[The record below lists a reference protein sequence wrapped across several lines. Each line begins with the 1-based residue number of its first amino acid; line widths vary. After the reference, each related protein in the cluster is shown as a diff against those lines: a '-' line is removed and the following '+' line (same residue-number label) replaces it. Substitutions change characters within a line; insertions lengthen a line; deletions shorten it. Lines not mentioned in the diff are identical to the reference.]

1 VSWRRVLAA
10 ATAAAVLA
18 ATVTCGAA
26 SAAPAA
32 PTRSQAAV
40 LQRGL
45 DDLHGL
51 GITGTQGLVH
61 DGDRVTRARSGVA
74 DLRTGAPMPL
84 DGHFRM
90 GSDTKTFVSV
100 VVLQLVGEGRISL
113 DDPIERWLPRVVA
126 GNGNDGRRITIR
138 QVLQHTSGIYNYTND
153 LPVLA
158 SAEAYQAHR
167 FDHYTAADL
176 VAIAMR
182 HPPQFAPGTHWSYS
196 NTNYIIAG
204 MLIERVTGRPWAA
217 EVVSRILVPL
227 GMRHTFYPG
236 DRPTLPRP
244 HAEGYQQFAPGGPLV
259 DTTEINATVADAAG
273 GLVSTTTDLTR
284 FWQAL
289 QRGQLLRPR
298 QMAQLH
304 DTVLAETFQNTLPGL
319 RYGLGIMWVPNRCGG
334 FWSHPGDVPG
344 TSTLNAVT
352 PDGNRAVVFYET
364 TELVDPTASQ
374 AVQQRGFQLLDD
386 LICG

>member
-1 VSWRRVLAA
+1 MAGTVLAV
-10 ATAAAVLA
+10 AVGGG
-18 ATVTCGAA
+18 TA
-26 SAAPAA
+26 SAAPPA
-32 PTRSQAAV
+32 PDRSPAGV

-51 GITGTQGLVH
+51 GITGVQGQVR
-61 DGDRVTRARSGVA
+61 DGDRVSRARSGVA

-84 DGHFRM
+84 DGYFRM

-100 VVLQLVGEGRISL
+100 VVLQLVGEGRIGL
-113 DDPIERWLPRVVA
+113 DDPVARWLPGVIT
-126 GNGNDGRRITIR
+126 GNGNDGRRITVR

-158 SAEAYQAHR
+158 SAEGYRAHR
-167 FDHYTAADL
+167 FDHYTEADL
-176 VAIAMR
+176 VALAMR
-182 HPPQFAPGTHWSYS
+182 HPPEFAPGTHWSYS
-196 NTNYIIAG
+196 NTNYVVAG
-204 MLIERVTGRPWAA
+204 MLIQRITGRPWPV
-217 EVVSRILVPL
+217 EVRSRILVPL
-227 GMRHTFYPG
+227 GMRQTFFPG

-259 DTTEINATVADAAG
+259 DTTVVDATVADAAG
-273 GLVSTTTDLTR
+273 GLASTTADLTR

-304 DTVLAETFQNTLPGL
+304 GTVLAETFQDVLPGL

-334 FWSHPGDVPG
+334 FWAHPGDVPG
-344 TSTLNAVT
+344 TSTLNGVT
-352 PDGNRAVVFYET
+352 PDGHRAVVFYET
-364 TELVDPTASQ
+364 TELADPVQ
-374 AVQQRGFQLLDD
+374 APAVLRRGFQLLDD